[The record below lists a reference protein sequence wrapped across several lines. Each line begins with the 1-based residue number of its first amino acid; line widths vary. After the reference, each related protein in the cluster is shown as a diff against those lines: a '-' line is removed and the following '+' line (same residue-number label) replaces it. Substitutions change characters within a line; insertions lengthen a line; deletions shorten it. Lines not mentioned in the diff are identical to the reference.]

1 MKYWFWIMALFVL
14 SGCGALDDSDDD
26 GDDTIV
32 STSETLEGLWIG
44 KTSEY
49 AADATT
55 ATEFDTVVMFNE
67 QTVYIL
73 RADEAQIGTYE
84 IIGNG
89 ASDWSIELY
98 PYANPD
104 TTNNFFV
111 GVRNNERFLVDA
123 LFSTETRLVLN
134 YDNIARNGT
143 VVLDQDLAQES
154 SIDLAR
160 VQGEWTT
167 TDSVMYVNQEGGFQ
181 GSIQGCQWEGNF
193 ARKTNLLLAL
203 TMVRRNCDE
212 FNPSSNRPAEGLATI
227 DGEGNLHLMVQQ
239 DNSFLWMKFAA
250 SAATPTPDGEADAP
264 AEEADPAAEE
274 NPAAA

>member
-1 MKYWFWIMALFVL
+1 MQYLLWIVALFFL

-26 GDDTIV
+26 DDTLV
-32 STSETLEGLWIG
+32 STSETLKGLWIG

-49 AADATT
+49 AADSTT

-73 RADEAQIGTYE
+73 RVDEAQIGSYE

-104 TTNNFFV
+104 ENNNFFV
-111 GVRNNERFLVDA
+111 GVRNSDRFLVDA
-123 LFSTETRLVLN
+123 LFATETRLVLN
-134 YDNIARNGT
+134 YDNSARNGT

-154 SIDLAR
+154 NMNLER

-181 GSIQGCQWEGNF
+181 GSIQGCQWEGSF
-193 ARKTNLLLAL
+193 ARKTNLLLEL
-203 TMVRRNCDE
+203 TMVRRNCAE
-212 FNPSSNRPAEGLATI
+212 FNPTINRPADGLAAI
-227 DGEGNLHLMVQQ
+227 DGEGNLHLMVEQ
-239 DNSFLWMKFAA
+239 DGSFLWMKFAP
-250 SAATPTPDGEADAP
+250 STATAPTGDEETDTP
-264 AEEADPAAEE
+264 AEEEDPAAEE
-274 NPAAA
+274 EPAAA